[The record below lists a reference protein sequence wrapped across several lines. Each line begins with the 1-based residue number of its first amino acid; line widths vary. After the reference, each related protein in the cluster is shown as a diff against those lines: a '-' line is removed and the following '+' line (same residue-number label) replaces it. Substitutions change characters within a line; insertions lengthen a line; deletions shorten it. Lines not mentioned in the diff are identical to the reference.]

1 MSAAVNISLAGF
13 DALDALI
20 DKFAGLDT
28 SDLLDSFGAEME
40 SQTHERLQ
48 ETKQSPDGDD
58 WESWWDSYAQ
68 TRHSNHSLLM
78 GEGDLDDSIQYL
90 VESGGVEV
98 GSNVAYAA
106 THQFGDEDRGQVARP
121 YLGVSDD
128 DEVDL
133 VNVAEVWLAK
143 VAGDAL

>member
-1 MSAAVNISLAGF
+1 MSTSLNISLAGF
-13 DALDALI
+13 DALDAMI
-20 DKFAGLDT
+20 DKFTGLDT
-28 SDLLDSFGAEME
+28 SGLLDALGAEME

-48 ETKQSPDGDD
+48 ETKQGPDGDD

-68 TRHSNHSLLM
+68 SRHSNHSLLM
-78 GEGDLDDSIQYL
+78 GEGNLDDSIQYL
-90 VESGGVEV
+90 VEKGAVEV
-98 GSNVAYAA
+98 GSNLAYAA

-121 YLGVSDD
+121 YLGVSAD

-133 VNVAEVWLAK
+133 VNVAEVWLAQ